1 MPVSRKGVIMTDVP
15 QFLGRNLFDLDDY
28 SAAEILYILEAA
40 KGMKEIN
47 LREYKKIPT
56 LRGKTVCTLFVENS
70 TRTRMSFELAASRL
84 SADVVSFE
92 APISSLGKG
101 ESLQDTIYTL
111 DAMGIDLYC
120 FRHSSPGSPQL
131 VHKYSGKPVINGG
144 DGRHAHPTQALLD
157 IFSIWE
163 KLGSLEGLKVAIV
176 GDILN
181 SRVVRSNMIG
191 MRKLGAS
198 ITVCGPR
205 TLMPTGIEEVYGCRV
220 EYQLAEALRD
230 ADVVMGLRMQ
240 MERMT
245 DGLFPSLEEY
255 SKYYVLSKDT
265 IKYAKEDALIMH
277 PGPMNRGV
285 EILPEI
291 ADGKHSIIVE
301 QVANGVAIRMAL
313 MFLILGGK
321 A

>member
-1 MPVSRKGVIMTDVP
+1 MNDTP
-15 QFLGRNLFDLDDY
+15 QFLGRNVFDLDDY
-28 SAAEILYILEAA
+28 SAEEILYILEAA
-40 KGMKEIN
+40 QGMKEIN

-56 LRGKTVCTLFVENS
+56 LRGKTICTLFVENS

-84 SADVVSFE
+84 SADVVSFQ
-92 APISSLGKG
+92 ASVSALQKG
-101 ESLQDTIYTL
+101 ESLQDTVYTL

-120 FRHSSPGSPQL
+120 IRHSSPGSPQL

-163 KLGSLEGLKVAIV
+163 KLGSLEGLKVTIV

-181 SRVVRSNMIG
+181 SRVVRSNLIG
-191 MRKLGAS
+191 MKKLGAS
-198 ITVCGPR
+198 VTVCGPS
-205 TLMPTGIEEVYGCRV
+205 TLMPGSMEDIYGCRV
-220 EYQLAEALRD
+220 EYDLKTALQD

-240 MERMT
+240 LERQT
-245 DGLFPSLEEY
+245 EGLFPSLEEY
-255 SKYYVLSKDT
+255 SKHYVLSKET
-265 IKYAKEDALIMH
+265 IKWAKQDALIMH
-277 PGPMNRGV
+277 PGPMNRGI

-291 ADGKHSIIVE
+291 ADGRQSIIVE
-301 QVANGVAIRMAL
+301 QVANGVAVRMAL

>member
-1 MPVSRKGVIMTDVP
+1 MRRKGDDMTNTP
-15 QFLGRNLFDLDDY
+15 QFLGRNVFDLDDY
-28 SAAEILYILEAA
+28 SAEEIMYILEAA

-56 LRGKTVCTLFVENS
+56 LRGKTICTLFIENS
-70 TRTRMSFELAASRL
+70 TRTRMSFELAANRL
-84 SADVVSFE
+84 SADVVSFQ
-92 APISSLGKG
+92 ASISALSKG
-101 ESLQDTIYTL
+101 ESLQDTVYTL

-120 FRHSSPGSPQL
+120 IRHSSPGSPQL

-163 KLGSLEGLKVAIV
+163 KLGDLNGLKITIV

-181 SRVVRSNMIG
+181 SRVVRSNLIG
-191 MRKLGAS
+191 MRKLGAEV
-198 ITVCGPR
+198 TVCGPR
-205 TLMPTGIEEVYGCRV
+205 TLMPSYMEEVYGCKV
-220 EYQLAEALRD
+220 EYDLQTALQD

-240 MERMT
+240 LERQT
-245 DGLFPSLEEY
+245 EGLFPSLEEY
-255 SKYYVLSKDT
+255 TKHYVLSRHT
-265 IKYAKEDALIMH
+265 IKYAKQDALIMH
-277 PGPMNRGV
+277 PGPMNRGI

-291 ADGKHSIIVE
+291 ADSQQSIIVE
-301 QVANGVAIRMAL
+301 QVANGVAVRMAL